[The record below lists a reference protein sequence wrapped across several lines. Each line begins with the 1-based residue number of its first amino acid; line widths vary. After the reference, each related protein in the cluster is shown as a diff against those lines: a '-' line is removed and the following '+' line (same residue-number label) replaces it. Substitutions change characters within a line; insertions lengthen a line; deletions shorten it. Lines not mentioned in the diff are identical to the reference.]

1 MKKFLLLTALAAV
14 MQCFDAAKTHA
25 QVLLGLPYEK
35 IHTVNR
41 KPVPFQYVREADVMW
56 SKIIWRRIELSE
68 KANQHLYYPREP
80 QDGRM
85 SLIDVLLDA
94 IHTQGLTAYEA
105 NPASVDEFNNI
116 ITEKEVHK
124 NMGATTRQQEVESLD
139 GEGSEM
145 KIIDEPYKSSQVKA
159 YMLKELWFFDKQRSV
174 LEVRIIG
181 ICPIRLYAKDGDE
194 DAEGVPQQKQA
205 FWIYYPE
212 ARKILSNAECF
223 NVQNDAARLNYE
235 DIFEKRY
242 FSSYIIRESNVYDNR
257 LIAEYTTGQEA
268 LLEAEKIKET
278 IFNFEQDLWEY

>member
-1 MKKFLLLTALAAV
+1 MAIAAV
-14 MQCFDAAKTHA
+14 LQCFDAAKSHA

-35 IHTVNR
+35 IHTLNR

-68 KANQHLYYPREP
+68 KANQHLYYPTQP

-85 SLIDVLLDA
+85 SLIDVLLEG
-94 IHTQGLTAYEA
+94 IHTQGLTAY
-105 NPASVDEFNNI
+105 NPDLTDEFSSI
-116 ITEKEVHK
+116 ITEKEVHQR
-124 NMGATTRQQEVESLD
+124 MGAQTRQQEVETLD
-139 GEGSEM
+139 GEGSEV
-145 KIIDEPYKSSQVKA
+145 KIIDEPYHSEQVKA

-181 ICPIRLYAKDGDE
+181 ICPLRLFAKEGEED
-194 DAEGVPQQKQA
+194 DAEGVPQQKKA

-223 NVQNDAARLNYE
+223 NLQNDAARLSYE

-242 FSSYIIRESNVYDNR
+242 FSSYIVQESNVYNNR
-257 LIAEYTTGQEA
+257 MIAEYTTGQEA

>member
-1 MKKFLLLTALAAV
+1 MAIAAV
-14 MQCFDAAKTHA
+14 LQCFDAAKSHA

-35 IHTVNR
+35 IHTLNR

-68 KANQHLYYPREP
+68 KANQHLYYPTQP

-85 SLIDVLLDA
+85 SLIDVLLEG
-94 IHTQGLTAYEA
+94 IHTQGLTAY
-105 NPASVDEFNNI
+105 NPDLTDEFSSI
-116 ITEKEVHK
+116 ITEKEVHQR
-124 NMGATTRQQEVESLD
+124 MGAQTKQQEVETLD
-139 GEGSEM
+139 GEGSEV
-145 KIIDEPYKSSQVKA
+145 KIIDEPYHSEQVKA

-181 ICPIRLYAKDGDE
+181 ICPLRLFAKEGEE
-194 DAEGVPQQKQA
+194 DDSEGVPQQKKA

-223 NVQNDAARLNYE
+223 NLQNDAARLSYE

-242 FSSYIIRESNVYDNR
+242 FSSYIVQESNVYNNR
-257 LIAEYTTGQEA
+257 MIAEYTTGQEA

>member
-1 MKKFLLLTALAAV
+1 MKKILLLMAVAAV

-35 IHTVNR
+35 IHTINR

-56 SKIIWRRIELSE
+56 SKIVWRWIELSE
-68 KANQHLYYPREP
+68 KANQHLYYPTTP

-85 SLIDVLLDA
+85 SLIDVLLEG
-94 IHTQGLTAYEA
+94 IHTQGLTAY
-105 NPASVDEFNNI
+105 NPDQTDEFSNI
-116 ITEKEVHK
+116 ITEKEVHQR
-124 NMGATTRQQEVESLD
+124 MGAMTKQQEVETLD
-139 GEGSEM
+139 GEGTEM
-145 KIIDEPYKSSQVKA
+145 KIIDEPYHSNEVKA

-181 ICPIRLYAKDGDE
+181 ICPIRLYAKDGE
-194 DAEGVPQQKQA
+194 EEGGIPQKKQA
-205 FWIYYPE
+205 FCIYYPE

-223 NVQNDAARLNYE
+223 NLQNDAARLNFE

-242 FSSYIIRESNVYDNR
+242 FSSYIIRESNVYNNR
-257 LIAEYTTGQEA
+257 TIEEYTTGQEA